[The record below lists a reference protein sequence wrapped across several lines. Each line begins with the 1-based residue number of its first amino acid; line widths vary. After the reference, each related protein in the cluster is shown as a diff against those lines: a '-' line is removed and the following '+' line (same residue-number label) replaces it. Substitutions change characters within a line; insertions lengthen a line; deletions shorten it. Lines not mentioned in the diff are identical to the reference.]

1 MDATLAKAIFFGLVA
16 VGAGVA
22 VGAAAAGGGVGF
34 GASARGMME
43 GLARNPNLENK
54 LRLYF
59 FIGFRGNRYPLRFA
73 HSVNSTLHRCSLRKS
88 RLLSLSSFKL
98 FSL

>member
-43 GLARNPNLENK
+43 GMARNPNLENK

-59 FIGFRGNRYPLRFA
+59 FIGLAFA
-73 HSVNSTLHRCSLRKS
+73 ETAILYG
-88 RLLSLSSFKL
+88 LLIALILLFTGVLSSKAGF
-98 FSL
+98 